1 MKKRFFGLILMLVM
15 VLALLPAT
23 ALAADH
29 TGWTELISGNYNLGT
44 GKYYLTSDV
53 TMSELFRTQ
62 SYANVTIDLNGHVLD
77 AKWGV
82 RVGLYGSLTILDS
95 APNALHTG
103 SNAELPAGGVI
114 RCTSDNFD
122 IGWDNSGTKYPATC
136 YLNGGTILSSRVN
149 IMSGGK
155 LYMNALAHIKG
166 GTVHLIASDYAPA
179 TTLYANGGVIDG
191 EVSGYGIIENTA
203 STVTSFYGGAAYN
216 VKIKGGLFYG
226 ADLDGTKDGTTV
238 TYNSDG
244 ATYATQILPANG
256 KAAEPDAPKKDGCIF
271 TGWLRADGTSFEFN
285 TPITENTTLTAGW
298 FDPTT
303 IGSPQLKIG
312 EDNLW
317 YVSYDDGKTWTSL
330 GVRATG
336 ATGEKGDKG
345 DTGATGA
352 QGEKGEKAIRAIPE
366 LPAKRATR
374 VTPDPPALKAKK
386 VKRAI
391 KAIPELPAK
400 RVIRVTP
407 VPPAPPVRT
416 ASTA

>member
-1 MKKRFFGLILMLVM
+1 MA
-15 VLALLPAT
+15 LALLPAT

-29 TGWTELISGNYNLGT
+29 TGWTELSSGNYNLGT

-62 SYANVTIDLNGHVLD
+62 SHANVTIDLNGHVLD

-122 IGWDNSGTKYPATC
+122 IGWDNFGTKYPATC

-226 ADLDGTKDGTTV
+226 A
-238 TYNSDG
+238 
-244 ATYATQILPANG
+244 ILG
-256 KAAEPDAPKKDGCIF
+256 GIKDGCIF
-271 TGWLRADGTSFEFN
+271 TGWFKDDGTLFDFRAS
-285 TPITENTTLTAGW
+285 ITEGTTLTAGW
-298 FDPTT
+298 FDPATA
-303 IGSPQLKIG
+303 GSKG
-312 EDNLW
+312 DKG
-317 YVSYDDGKTWTSL
+317 DT
-330 GVRATG
+330 GVTG
-336 ATGEKGDKG
+336 AQGEKG

-352 QGEKGEKAIRAIPE
+352 AGRDGTDGLMPRIGANGSWWIGELDTGVRAAGLALIGNIA
-366 LPAKRATR
+366 LALTLRSVLKRK
-374 VTPDPPALKAKK
+374 DP
-386 VKRAI
+386 V
-391 KAIPELPAK
+391 
-400 RVIRVTP
+400 
-407 VPPAPPVRT
+407 
-416 ASTA
+416 